1 VPDRTT
7 IIVTIIERPWHL
19 SLTVSAFALAPYEA
33 IERCRTSLDSRI
45 EIQVLK
51 KRIVEA
57 LETFTIEELRRLV
70 ADIEERLRE
79 SE

>member
-1 VPDRTT
+1 MPHQ
-7 IIVTIIERPWHL
+7 P
-19 SLTVSAFALAPYEA
+19 
-33 IERCRTSLDSRI
+33 DSRI

-79 SE
+79 SERGGLDTACSDPQCKRRSLPKVVLYLEH